1 MTRGPNSSSPILHAQ
16 LSDSFAGS
24 GGLFDRFGYP
34 LMKSRSAGWII
45 EALELMACVQIS
57 ADSRQRFGH
66 FVCQF
71 VDGIARSR
79 CIVAVGH
86 LNHLGS
92 EPPSCA
98 PPKHLVGRESSPG
111 R

>member
-24 GGLFDRFGYP
+24 GGLFDRFGYA

-45 EALELMACVQIS
+45 EALELMVQIS

-86 LNHLGS
+86 LNHLGT
-92 EPPSCA
+92 EPPELCA
-98 PPKHLVGRESSPG
+98 TKTLSWARV
-111 R
+111 